1 MNVSGMLRILFLNA
15 ISAFIFISLR
25 IKFRKKCAVSQNKI
39 LFINS
44 GLLGDN
50 ILSSLILVNDRL
62 FYKRKDVSI
71 LLDEK
76 YSTLFSNYT
85 GSVKIFYYNLEKYRY
100 GMKYRIELLKK
111 IRCEGFEEIF
121 NINFVRHTIDDE
133 LAVIGTC
140 DRSYAFEN
148 NKKLVRFF
156 EGLYTKCFSKIISL
170 TSGNNFDELST
181 LIKTITSQEVFPS
194 TKLFLNQRQNKLQLD
209 LITKEY
215 IIVAP
220 LSSKF
225 VKEYPLE
232 NYLEL
237 IVYIISNYDLSII
250 VVGDTRVSFTNIVSK
265 KIINLT
271 GQTSLLEVLQLINN
285 CRVFVG
291 NDSGLLHAAIALGK
305 KSIGIVGGGVW
316 GRIYPYG
323 DYTNVDYIHKYLEC
337 FNCDWNC
344 IYKAPKC
351 LHEIKLDR
359 LITLTD
365 KKLNDN

>member
-1 MNVSGMLRILFLNA
+1 MNVKGLLRILFLNA
-15 ISAFIFISLR
+15 MSAFIFISLR

-85 GSVKIFYYNLEKYRY
+85 GSVKIIYYNLEKYRY

-140 DRSYAFEN
+140 HRSYAFEN

-181 LIKTITSQEVFPS
+181 LIKTITSQDVFAS
-194 TKLFLNQRQNKLQLD
+194 TKLFLNQRQNKLLLD
-209 LITKEY
+209 LITNKY
-215 IIVAP
+215 IIIAP
-220 LSSKF
+220 LSSKS
-225 VKEYPLE
+225 VKEYHLK

-237 IVYIISNYDLSII
+237 INHVLLNYDLSIVI
-250 VVGDTRVSFTNIVSK
+250 VGDREIQISRTTNERL
-265 KIINLT
+265 INLT
-271 GQTSLLEVLQLINN
+271 GRTNLMEVLQLIKD
-285 CRVFVG
+285 CRVFIG
-291 NDSGLLHAAIALGK
+291 NDSGLFHAAIALGK

-316 GRIYPYG
+316 GRIYPY
-323 DYTNVDYIHKYLEC
+323 TNSKRVHYIYKYMEC
-337 FNCDWNC
+337 FNCDWHC
-344 IYKAPKC
+344 IYKEPKC
-351 LHEIKLDR
+351 LSEIDKIE
-359 LITLTD
+359 LIGLID
-365 KKLNDN
+365 ENIKNE